1 MNERSADLHLHTTA
15 SDGTQT
21 ILELV
26 ERAAA
31 CGLSTI
37 AITDHDTISSE
48 LVDRVTEIQGVEV
61 ITGVEIKVDYAGVRG
76 ELLGY
81 FIDPQAPS
89 LRDLFSFMY
98 RAREERMR
106 RMIERCAEHLKTD
119 ITFDEVRALAA
130 GSVGRPHL
138 AQVLV
143 DKGFA
148 PSLGAAFRRYI
159 KTGKPCYVPLARPD
173 SCDATRVIHAAGGVA
188 VIPHPCLM
196 PIEDW
201 GAFLETA
208 HAEGIDGIEVFY
220 PYDRA
225 NGELSID
232 PEELRAMSEKYGF
245 LFTGGSDDHGPNSVK
260 ETLGVIRL
268 PYHHVSALKQ
278 ACEAVRRDT

>member
-1 MNERSADLHLHTTA
+1 MNERTADLHLHTNA
-15 SDGTQT
+15 SDGTQS
-21 ILELV
+21 ISELV

-37 AITDHDTISSE
+37 AITDHDTISSD
-48 LVDRVTEIQGVEV
+48 LVERVTEIRGIEV

-81 FIDPQAPS
+81 FVEPQTPA
-89 LRDLFSFMY
+89 LRTLFSFMH
-98 RAREERMR
+98 RAREERMQ
-106 RMIERCAEHLKTD
+106 RMIERCAEYLKTD
-119 ITFDEVRALAA
+119 ITFDEVRALAT

-143 DKGFA
+143 EKGLV

-173 SCDATRVIHAAGGVA
+173 YCDAMHAIHAARGVA

-201 GAFLETA
+201 GAFLEKTRS
-208 HAEGIDGIEVFY
+208 EGLDGVEVFY
-220 PYDRA
+220 PYDRV
-225 NGELSID
+225 NGDLSID
-232 PEELRAMSEKYGF
+232 PEKLRAMSEKYGF
-245 LFTGGSDDHGPNSVK
+245 LLTGGSDDHGPNSVK
-260 ETLGVIRL
+260 ETLGVVKL
-268 PYHHVSALKQ
+268 PYHYVSALKQ
-278 ACEAVRRDT
+278 VCGLIQSDR

>member
-1 MNERSADLHLHTTA
+1 MTDRTADLHLHTTA

-26 ERAAA
+26 ERAGA

-48 LVDRVTEIQGVEV
+48 LVGRVTEIHGIEV

-89 LRDLFSFMY
+89 LRALFSFMH

-119 ITFDEVRALAA
+119 ITFDEVRAMAS

-148 PSLGAAFRRYI
+148 PSLGAAFRQYI

-173 SCDATRVIHAAGGVA
+173 YCDATRAIHTAGGVA
-188 VIPHPCLM
+188 AIPHPCLL

-201 GAFLETA
+201 GTFLETA
-208 HAEGIDGIEVFY
+208 RSEGIDGIEVFY

-225 NGELSID
+225 NGDLSID
-232 PEELRAMSEKYGF
+232 PEELRVMSEKYGF
-245 LFTGGSDDHGPNSVK
+245 LSTGGSDDHGPNSVK
-260 ETLGVIRL
+260 ETLGVVRL
-268 PYHHVSALKQ
+268 PYHYVSALKQ
-278 ACEAVRRDT
+278 ACESVRSDN